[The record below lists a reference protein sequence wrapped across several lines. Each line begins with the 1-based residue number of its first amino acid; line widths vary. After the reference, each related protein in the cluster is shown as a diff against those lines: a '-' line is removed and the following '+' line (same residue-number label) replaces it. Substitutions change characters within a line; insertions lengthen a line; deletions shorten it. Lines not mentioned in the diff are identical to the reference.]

1 MSVVK
6 RNIKRMLQYKL
17 CLLRFK
23 ELGFN
28 KIYSYNLG
36 EAAGVSAVQVRKDF
50 SEFGIKGNKKGG
62 YNIDYLI
69 TSLNDLFG
77 NQRKNVIIV
86 GMGNIGYAMAQYGSR
101 FIQKNIHIIAGFD
114 IDPSKQKRSFGIPV
128 YPMSEIPFIVEKNM
142 VSTAII
148 AVPFQTAQ
156 EVCNVLVECGIR
168 GILNFAPVILKVPD
182 HIVMNDINI
191 SNELESI
198 MYIIGD

>member
-17 CLLRFK
+17 CLMRFK

-62 YNIDYLI
+62 YNLDYLI
-69 TSLNDLFG
+69 ASLNDLFG
-77 NQRKNVIIV
+77 SKRKNVIIV
-86 GMGNIGYAMAQYGSR
+86 GMGNIGSAMAQYSPR
-101 FIQKNIHIIAGFD
+101 FIQKNIHIVAGFD

-128 YPMSEIPFIVEKNM
+128 YSMSEIPSMVETHQ
-142 VSTAII
+142 VSTAIV

-156 EVCNVLVECGIR
+156 EVCNILVDAGIS

-182 HIVMNDINI
+182 HIIMNDINI

-198 MYIIGD
+198 MYIIGS